1 MKNVIKTTAAVIA
14 LTAVFA
20 GPAAA
25 MVSKGDLQR
34 DILWSINADSNVN
47 VHERNGVVTL
57 TGYFGDAGDR
67 ARAIQVAKNAKGVT
81 RVINN
86 ARLSN

>member
-14 LTAVFA
+14 LTAIFA

-25 MVSKGDLQR
+25 MVSKNDLQR
-34 DILWSINADSNVN
+34 SISWVTNADSNIN
-47 VHERNGVVTL
+47 VQERNGVVTL

-67 ARAIQVAKNAKGVT
+67 ARAIQTAKNTEGVV